1 MVLTGPIQDSIGMVE
16 TQVSA
21 HWIRRYLDLLGV
33 DVREP
38 DLVSLAQLTRAHL
51 WRIPFENV
59 TSILRQ
65 KANPS
70 GAVPGVDFDAVLD
83 SWVDARAGGVCF
95 EITPMFGRLL
105 SGLGYRVHLVMAD
118 ASFAGSHQALVVE
131 LGAARYL
138 VDVGNSAPLF
148 EPVPLDRVFE
158 VSYAGLAFRF
168 RADEREG
175 DLWTMDRL
183 IDGTWTP
190 FMRYHLGPAT
200 AEAREAAYQRHH
212 TPGQSWVVD
221 GLRIMRCAQDEVQLI
236 RDGRLTR
243 FTTAGKHVEQI
254 QDRAGYVRIIA
265 DVLGMPSLP
274 VGLGFDALSLRRS

>member
-1 MVLTGPIQDSIGMVE
+1 LKEIMGIAE
-16 TQVSA
+16 TQLSA

-33 DVREP
+33 DCRGP
-38 DLVSLAQLTRAHL
+38 DLFSLAQLTRAHVA
-51 WRIPFENV
+51 RIPFENIS
-59 TSILRQ
+59 SILRR
-65 KANPS
+65 KTNPS
-70 GAVPGVDFDAVLD
+70 GAVPGVDFDAILD

-95 EITPMFGRLL
+95 EIAPMFERLL
-105 SGLGYRVHLVMAD
+105 AGLGYRVHLVMAD
-118 ASFAGSHQALVVE
+118 ASFPGSHQALVVE
-131 LGAARYL
+131 LGGARYL

-148 EPVPLDRVFE
+148 EPVPLDGMFE
-158 VSYAGLAFRF
+158 VSHAGLAFRF

-175 DLWTMDRL
+175 DIWTMDRL

-221 GLRIMRCAQDEVQLI
+221 GLRIMRFAQDEVQLI

-254 QDRAGYVRIIA
+254 PDRAGYVRIIA
-265 DVLGMPSLP
+265 DVLGMPALP
-274 VGLGFDALSLRRS
+274 VGLGFDALSQRRS